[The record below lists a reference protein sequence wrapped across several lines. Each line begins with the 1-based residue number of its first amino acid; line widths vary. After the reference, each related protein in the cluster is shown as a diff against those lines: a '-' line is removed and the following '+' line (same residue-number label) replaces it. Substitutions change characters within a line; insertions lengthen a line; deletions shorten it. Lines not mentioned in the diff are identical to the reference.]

1 VCVNSAFRHEK
12 LLKKSFVN
20 KVDMSDGVAHARAFE
35 GQHVQV
41 GGQCDGK
48 SEGQTQQDENILMT
62 DAKGLPFESAQALAT
77 SLFEEALKLGGET
90 ESHIV
95 GAYAVFL
102 AVVVRTEAALA
113 RAQVRKAPPPRLNS
127 NSKVSLHSFSL
138 PILYSFSVL
147 QVKNKVQASLPVKVS
162 L

>member
-1 VCVNSAFRHEK
+1 VCACVNSAFRHEK

-35 GQHVQV
+35 GPHVQV

-48 SEGQTQQDENILMT
+48 SEGQIQQDENILSA
-62 DAKGLPFESAQALAT
+62 DATGLPFASAQALAT

-113 RAQVRKAPPPRLNS
+113 RAQVRKPRPPRLNS

-138 PILYSFSVL
+138 PILHSLSVPAG
-147 QVKNKVQASLPVKVS
+147 KEKSAS
-162 L
+162 